1 MGVPPA
7 RGGQVTVLVPVWW
20 NPRTLLTHLSEKCAR
35 QQGRPAKKDT
45 SYPLLEAWE
54 ANWCERCSPEEK
66 RIGIL
71 EGRQ

>member
-1 MGVPPA
+1 MSTF
-7 RGGQVTVLVPVWW
+7 TVDVWW
-20 NPRTLLTHLSEKCAR
+20 NPTTLLTHLSEKCAR

-66 RIGIL
+66 RIALLRAG
-71 EGRQ
+71 